1 MKPYNYFTDI
11 YGNEYNFNDYNEF
24 AKFWFS
30 QKVKTL
36 KLYFGNDF
44 KKLQNVASNSREAR
58 KKITKN

>member
-1 MKPYNYFTDI
+1 MKPYNNFSDI

-24 AKFWFS
+24 EKFWFS

-44 KKLQNVASNSREAR
+44 KKLQNSASNSQEAR
-58 KKITKN
+58 KKSKN

>member
-1 MKPYNYFTDI
+1 MKPYNNFSDI

-24 AKFWFS
+24 AKFWFY

-44 KKLQNVASNSREAR
+44 KKLQNSASNSQEAR
-58 KKITKN
+58 KKSKN

>member
-36 KLYFGNDF
+36 KLIFLFFYCVLYLF
-44 KKLQNVASNSREAR
+44 
-58 KKITKN
+58 

>member
-1 MKPYNYFTDI
+1 MKPYNNFSDI

-44 KKLQNVASNSREAR
+44 KKLQNSAINSLVAR
-58 KKITKN
+58 KKSKK

>member
-1 MKPYNYFTDI
+1 MKTYIYFTDR
-11 YGNEYNFNDYNEF
+11 YGNEYSFDEYHDF

-44 KKLQNVASNSREAR
+44 KKLQNIASNSKKAR
-58 KKITKN
+58 KKNN